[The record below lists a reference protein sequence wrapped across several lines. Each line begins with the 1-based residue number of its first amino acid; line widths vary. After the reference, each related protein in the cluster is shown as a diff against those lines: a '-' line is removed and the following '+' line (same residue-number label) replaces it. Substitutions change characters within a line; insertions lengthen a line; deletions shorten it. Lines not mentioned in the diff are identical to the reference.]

1 MFLPTPAQGL
11 KVPYPKSILGYTDC
25 LCGWSSHS
33 EGMSWEYGQS
43 LDPDH
48 VLRCSF
54 CLPTHMWWDE
64 TRGRK
69 RSSQR
74 LILALLPCSMCNSMK
89 PECFKFEPALPC
101 HKVCLSSRGTN
112 YTLLNNSLISDI
124 NTCKNGSGPH
134 KHLIQRILLLKIKW
148 LKFLFLENFSHCSV

>member
-1 MFLPTPAQGL
+1 M
-11 KVPYPKSILGYTDC
+11 C
-25 LCGWSSHS
+25 
-33 EGMSWEYGQS
+33 WEYGQS

-48 VLRCSF
+48 ILRCSF

-74 LILALLPCSMCNSMK
+74 LILALLPCSMCNLMK
-89 PECFKFEPALPC
+89 SECFKFEPALPC

-134 KHLIQRILLLKIKW
+134 KHLIQRMLLLKNKVTQIFIFRKLFSLFCLNTSDHIIKARI
-148 LKFLFLENFSHCSV
+148 